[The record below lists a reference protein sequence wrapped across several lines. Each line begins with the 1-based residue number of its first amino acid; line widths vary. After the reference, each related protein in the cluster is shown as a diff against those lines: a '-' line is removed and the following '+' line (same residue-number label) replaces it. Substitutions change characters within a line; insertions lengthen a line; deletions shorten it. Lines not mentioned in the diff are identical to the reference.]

1 MVQKFENNQL
11 NNPVEAA
18 RVGKKNL
25 DASDAARSNLY
36 DTAQE
41 AERMKNFSPE
51 EKETSRKLED
61 KLHTLMQSQDVVQ
74 LNQMLRDPN
83 LKRFI
88 SQQLQREIMAE
99 LRAINMDKVH
109 GHIRDGNMGA
119 VTEEMAGRLQEVKQ
133 GYGDIFQRL
142 AEELNKSEVIGEDRS
157 VIAQLQNEVEEA
169 ETMVDQLLSSINNL
183 PKTVQDEPPEP
194 EQSETFFTN
203 S

>member
-1 MVQKFENNQL
+1 MVQKFENNQP

-25 DASDAARSNLY
+25 DASDVARSNLY

-41 AERMKNFSPE
+41 AERMKNLSPE

-119 VTEEMAGRLQEVKQ
+119 VTEEMAGRLQEVKK

-142 AEELNKSEVIGEDRS
+142 AEELNKSEAIGEDRS
-157 VIAQLQNEVEEA
+157 VIAQLKNEVEEA
-169 ETMVDQLLSSINNL
+169 ETMVDQLLSNINNL
-183 PKTVQDEPPEP
+183 PKTVQDAPPES
-194 EQSETFFTN
+194 ERSETLFTN